1 MNESKYDRKRRGLVH
16 GRKSAVLGLIP
27 LLVALYFATGVF
39 AVRPE
44 QRGVITRFG
53 RVVDENVPPGIHYHW
68 PWPVESVARVRT
80 TEIRSMAVS
89 FGTEK
94 EPQVKEVVGASL

>member
-1 MNESKYDRKRRGLVH
+1 MTESKGDKKRGAVPGIR
-16 GRKSAVLGLIP
+16 SAVLWLTI
-27 LLVALYFATGVF
+27 LLVAVYFASGVF
-39 AVRPE
+39 VIKPE

-53 RVVDENVPPGIHYHW
+53 RVIGENVPPGIHYHW

-80 TEIRSMAVS
+80 TEIRSMAVP

-94 EPQVKEVVGASL
+94 ELQGKNIVGASL